1 MNSTFSIFFL
11 FHFKV
16 FLSFPFVSFLFVE
29 IFPFYV
35 FVYYPM
41 GFRQKVRQMKYEFS
55 RGTTIVWI
63 ARFII
68 IIGISYLLEHLM
80 TSVLGILSF
89 LFDFRLTVWIFCVQ
103 FDSRS
108 TVFKLFQLSLKVV
121 SAISYQISIFSPN
134 DSPSKT
140 MKNVFYFI

>member
-41 GFRQKVRQMKYEFS
+41 GFRQKVRQMKYEFW

-68 IIGISYLLEHLM
+68 IISISYLLEHLM

-108 TVFKLFQLSLKVV
+108 TVFKLFQHSLKVV